1 MHLTRPPSYACDT
14 IAIAITNAMAI
25 FPDDC
30 LPPEGFFETREALYQ
45 SINANIA
52 TSRTEGI
59 YALLKSYLRR
69 STLDL
74 FNV

>member
-45 SINANIA
+45 SINARVY
-52 TSRTEGI
+52 TRLRTLSI
-59 YALLKSYLRR
+59 DSFPMIHHNWQH
-69 STLDL
+69 S
-74 FNV
+74 